1 MNGVENRSPGMFLD
15 FRDLLYIVRQQFR
28 LIALVVFIGLA
39 LGLAYLLL
47 SPKQYTAVSE
57 IVFETRSQKVS
68 NIEAVLPGLT
78 SDRSVIESQIE
89 ILTSRPVFDRAVA
102 LLRGKPKMVRN
113 EAGDVTTQG
122 KLGPEEALSILKE
135 ATSSETALAAF
146 RANLTIERRGLSYIV
161 AVAFTHTSPQM
172 AAQMSNAIV
181 DAYIDIQREEKIK
194 ATRWASQ
201 QLQGRVRKVGEEVQ
215 TVLAK
220 LQKFKSDNS
229 LIKIGELE
237 LSERL
242 LSDHINK
249 LVDAKVRAIQAET
262 TALQIKQSAGDPN
275 RLTALSNVLS
285 SEVILEFRRQY
296 AQVKRRLGEAIS
308 RFGTNHI
315 SVQNARAELGN
326 LEKEIDLEVDR
337 LIKSS
342 LNELDMARQQVQLLT
357 NGMEELKAVYASRN
371 DARIELSEIERQAAA
386 KQQLYVSLFNRLL
399 ETEIQVGLQA
409 DDARINTYA
418 EPPERPSW
426 PKNKL
431 VLAMLFLLSGILG
444 FGIALLRE
452 TMNGLFRTVRDV
464 ATFTGVEAVA
474 EFPQMIVSG
483 GRSSWVRNRL
493 KSSASIDHTRFDPG
507 SQFTRSLVKL
517 RRWVQ
522 AACRGD
528 KPISILVA
536 SAQNGDGR
544 SMLASNLAQ
553 IEGRRGRRVLLI
565 DCSGGKPE
573 GIEGARLERYPVVYD
588 AETQANDLGPSLGQ
602 SQLICFR
609 YAGADYDKAFCD
621 PQTITDETIV
631 RYVYEAGERYD
642 TIILDTPALNSFAHT
657 TSLIEYCDCT
667 LFVIR
672 AGVTTRDAY
681 FNTFGQFID
690 PSDPTVG
697 YVLNMADR
705 EKAVVRSTP
714 RDPEGNHPAVAQ
726 PDRDG
731 ALSSRSAQA

>member
-1 MNGVENRSPGMFLD
+1 MS
-15 FRDLLYIVRQQFR
+15 
-28 LIALVVFIGLA
+28 
-39 LGLAYLLL
+39 
-47 SPKQYTAVSE
+47 
-57 IVFETRSQKVS
+57 
-68 NIEAVLPGLT
+68 
-78 SDRSVIESQIE
+78 
-89 ILTSRPVFDRAVA
+89 SR
-102 LLRGKPKMVRN
+102 
-113 EAGDVTTQG
+113 E
-122 KLGPEEALSILKE
+122 
-135 ATSSETALAAF
+135 
-146 RANLTIERRGLSYIV
+146 
-161 AVAFTHTSPQM
+161 M
-172 AAQMSNAIV
+172 AAAMANAIV
-181 DAYIDIQREEKIK
+181 DSYIDIQREEKVK
-194 ATRWASQ
+194 ATQWASQ

-262 TALQIKQSAGDPN
+262 TAIQIKQSAGDSN
-275 RLTALSNVLS
+275 RVTALSNVLS

-308 RFGTNHI
+308 GFGTNHI
-315 SVQNARAELGN
+315 SVQNARAELEN
-326 LEKEIDLEVDR
+326 LEREIDLEIDR

-342 LNELDMARQQVQLLT
+342 LNELDMARQQVVLLT
-357 NGMEELKAVYASRN
+357 KGMDELKDVYASRN

-418 EPPERPSW
+418 EAPERPSW

-431 VLAMLFLLSGILG
+431 VLAMLLLVSSILG
-444 FGIALLRE
+444 FGIGLLRE
-452 TMNGLFRTVRDV
+452 TMNGLFRTARDV
-464 ATFTGVEAVA
+464 ATFTGAEAVA
-474 EFPQMIVSG
+474 EFPQMVVSG
-483 GRSSWVRNRL
+483 ARTSWVKNRL
-493 KSSASIDHTRFDPG
+493 KTSTSIDHTRFDPG

-517 RRWVQ
+517 RKWVQ
-522 AACRGD
+522 SVCRNDG
-528 KPISILVA
+528 PISILVA
-536 SAQNGDGR
+536 STENGDGR
-544 SMLASNLAQ
+544 SMVASNLAQ

-588 AETQANDLGPSLGQ
+588 AEIQASDMGPSLGQ

-621 PQTITDETIV
+621 PQTIADETIV

-642 TIILDTPALNSFAHT
+642 TIILDTPALKSFAHT

-672 AGVTTRDAY
+672 AGVTKRDAY
-681 FNTFGQFID
+681 FTTFGQFVND
-690 PSDPTVG
+690 TDRAVG
-697 YVLNMADR
+697 YVINMTER
-705 EKAVVRSTP
+705 EKAVVRPAP
-714 RDPEGNHPAVAQ
+714 RDPEGDHPAVAQ

-731 ALSSRSAQA
+731 ARGNRSAQA

>member
-1 MNGVENRSPGMFLD
+1 MFLD
-15 FRDLLYIVRQQFR
+15 FRDLLYVVRQQFR
-28 LIALVVFIGLA
+28 LIALVVAIGLG
-39 LGLAYLLL
+39 LGIAYLLL
-47 SPKQYTAVSE
+47 SPKQYTAVAE

-89 ILTSRPVFDRAVA
+89 ILTSRPVFDRAVE
-102 LLRGKPKMVRN
+102 LLRGKPKMERT
-113 EAGDVTTQG
+113 ASGDVTTVG
-122 KLGPEEALSILKE
+122 KQGPEKVLAILDE
-135 ATSSETALAAF
+135 VLASETALAAF
-146 RANLTIERRGLSYIV
+146 RGGLEIERRGLSYIV
-161 AVAFTHTSPQM
+161 AVEFTHESPEM
-172 AAQMSNAIV
+172 ASVMSNAIV
-181 DAYIDIQREEKIK
+181 DSYIDIQREEKVK

-249 LVDAKVRAIQAET
+249 MVDAKVRAIQAET
-262 TALQIKQSAGDPN
+262 TAIQIKQSAGDSN

-315 SVQNARAELGN
+315 TVQNARAELQN
-326 LEKEIDLEVDR
+326 LEREIDLEVER

-342 LNELDMARQQVQLLT
+342 LNELDMARQQVVLLT
-357 NGMEELKAVYASRN
+357 KGMEELKDVYASRN

-418 EPPERPSW
+418 EPPEQPSW

-431 VLAMLFLLSGILG
+431 VLAMLLLVSSVLG
-444 FGIALLRE
+444 FGIGLLRE
-452 TMNGLFRTVRDV
+452 TLNGLFRTSRDV
-464 ATFTGVEAVA
+464 ATFTGAEAVA
-474 EFPQMIVSG
+474 EFPQMVISG
-483 GRSSWVRNRL
+483 ARTSWVKNRL
-493 KSSASIDHTRFDPG
+493 KTSTSIDHTRFDPG
-507 SQFTRSLVKL
+507 SQFTRALVKL
-517 RRWVQ
+517 RKWVQ
-522 AACRGD
+522 SVCRNDG
-528 KPISILVA
+528 PISILVA
-536 SAQNGDGR
+536 STQNGDGR
-544 SMLASNLAQ
+544 SMVASNLAQ

-588 AETQANDLGPSLGQ
+588 AEVQASDMGPSLGQ

-621 PQTITDETIV
+621 PQTIADETIV

-642 TIILDTPALNSFAHT
+642 TIILDTPALKSFAHT

-672 AGVTTRDAY
+672 AGVTNRDEY
-681 FNTFGQFID
+681 FTTFGQFVNGTD
-690 PSDPTVG
+690 RAVG
-697 YVLNMADR
+697 YVINMTER
-705 EKAVVRSTP
+705 EKAVVRQLP
-714 RDPEGNHPAVAQ
+714 RDPEGDHPAVAQ

-731 ALSSRSAQA
+731 ARGNRSAQA